1 MSVTDGIVVFANLSR
16 QEGAM
21 MKFSE
26 MKYERPDFAALEADF
41 EQLLS
46 QFTNAS
52 TFTEQNEAL
61 QKLTELRNH
70 FDSMYELVYIRHTM
84 NTEDEFYAAEQDYF
98 DEKKPVYQGW
108 VSKLYKAMM
117 ESRFRTELEA
127 KWGRQ
132 LFALAECAVKSFAP
146 EIVEDLQQENKL
158 VSEYV
163 KLTASAK
170 IPFEGEDRT
179 LPQLHPF
186 QLSTDRGMRKRA
198 SEAKWNFYSEHEA
211 ELDRIFDELVKV
223 RTRMA
228 HKLGFKNYAELSYL
242 LMNRTDY
249 NAQMVKAFRDQVR
262 DVIVPVATRLRDR
275 QRERIGVDTLRYY
288 DDEFMF
294 SSGNAAPK
302 GNPEWIVENGRRM
315 YQELSPETD
324 EFFRF
329 MMDNELLDLVSKKGK
344 AGGGYCTYIAEY
356 KAPFIFSN
364 FNGTSGDINVLTH
377 EAGHAFQV
385 YLSRDYEAPE
395 YHFPTYE
402 ACEIH
407 SMSMEFFTWPWMEL
421 FFQEDTEK
429 YKYAHLTHALFFVPY
444 GVAVDEFQHMVY
456 ENPDLSPAERKKVWR
471 DLEKKYLPHRN
482 YEGNDFLER
491 GGFWFQQRH
500 IFNSPFYYID
510 YTLAQICALQFWKKM
525 HENREAAWADYV
537 HLCKLGG
544 SKSFLELVKEAN
556 LVSPFEDGCIAF
568 VIGDIEAWLNRV
580 DDQAL

>member
-70 FDSMYELVYIRHTM
+70 FDSMYELVSIRHTM
-84 NTEDEFYAAEQDYF
+84 NTKTSFTRRTRLFRREKASLPRLGFEVVQSDDGIQIPHRARGKMGTPAVRLGGVRGQVVCAGNRGGFTAGEQAGQR
-98 DEKKPVYQGW
+98 V
-108 VSKLYKAMM
+108 
-117 ESRFRTELEA
+117 
-127 KWGRQ
+127 RQ
-132 LFALAECAVKSFAP
+132 AHGEC
-146 EIVEDLQQENKL
+146 E
-158 VSEYV
+158 
-163 KLTASAK
+163 

-364 FNGTSGDINVLTH
+364 FNGTSGDIDVLTH

-556 LVSPFEDGCIAF
+556 LVSPFEDGCIAS